1 MKKSLAYGVQMTLEI
16 PDAEKRIAEKAEESF
31 ESLLSHLKISLE
43 HLDLIYKP
51 FSKRDQVDSEEI
63 HKHRA
68 ILRKYRD
75 KVKENFENVLK
86 VAYNSVS
93 LMSEFSTDSSVEEL
107 MNSFVANLRE
117 LEKQVN
123 YLLSIFSNLDS
134 ADFKDILIASIELIK
149 KQSAQLRQL
158 VNDRVLEYIDTNIL
172 AKNWESLVND
182 KFQDK
187 IKSKT
192 PLIIQLYRERQEKLL
207 NH

>member
-1 MKKSLAYGVQMTLEI
+1 
-16 PDAEKRIAEKAEESF
+16 
-31 ESLLSHLKISLE
+31 
-43 HLDLIYKP
+43 
-51 FSKRDQVDSEEI
+51 
-63 HKHRA
+63 
-68 ILRKYRD
+68 
-75 KVKENFENVLK
+75 
-86 VAYNSVS
+86 
-93 LMSEFSTDSSVEEL
+93 EFSTDSSVEEL

-182 KFQDK
+182 KFKDK